1 MQASIL
7 IVEDER
13 AIADFVQ
20 KALRK
25 AGFEAH
31 LARTGTE
38 ALDLFDRVRPDLI
51 VLDLAL
57 PDMDGLDVCRAVRS
71 RPHYVPIIMLT
82 GRSEDTARIVGLE
95 VGADDYVTKPFA
107 MPELL
112 ARVRAVL
119 RLVQSFS
126 DRSHGERLRFRELE
140 IDINGREV
148 LLRGRPV
155 QLTPK
160 EFDLLVLL
168 ARFPGRVFER
178 EALLKQV
185 WGYDYLGTSR
195 TVDMHIQRLRRKL
208 EDDPQQPGYILTVR
222 GAGYKFVREES
233 WGR

>member
-1 MQASIL
+1 MQASIM

-20 KALRK
+20 RALRQ
-25 AGFEAH
+25 AGFDTH
-31 LARTGTE
+31 VARTGAE
-38 ALDLFDRVRPDLI
+38 ALGHLERGHPDLV

-57 PDMDGLDVCRAVRS
+57 PDMDGLEVCRAIRS
-71 RPHYVPIIMLT
+71 RPEYVPIIMLT
-82 GRSEDTARIVGLE
+82 GRAENTDRVVGLE
-95 VGADDYVTKPFA
+95 VGADDYITKPFA
-107 MPELL
+107 MQELL

-126 DRSHGERLRFRELE
+126 DRPPGERLRFRGLE
-140 IDINGREV
+140 IDLNGREAF
-148 LLRGRPV
+148 LRGRPV

-168 ARFPGRVFER
+168 ARSPGRVFDR

-185 WGYDYLGTSR
+185 WDYDYMGTSR

-208 EDDPQQPGYILTVR
+208 EDDPQEPRYILTVW
-222 GAGYKFVREES
+222 GAGYKFVREE
-233 WGR
+233 G